1 MIISESKKFLFFH
14 IPKTAGQSISR
25 GLLPFT
31 DNTMK
36 TFLSKFYSP
45 TRTHNFLNYNHINQT
60 IALDIYPELK
70 DICQDFFEFVF
81 VRNPYTRVLS
91 MYGQMKKNEQFTGR
105 FYNLNEFII
114 NLQKYN
120 TEGTY
125 PVIFNSQLFW
135 LDNPLTVNIHWYQM
149 ENLRTSWIHIK
160 DRLKIDLELPF
171 VNKNPF
177 PTDIKQLSGKQRL
190 MIYSLYKEEFERFD
204 YPK

>member
-14 IPKTAGQSISR
+14 IPKTAGKSIRR
-25 GLLPFT
+25 GLTPFA

-45 TRTHNFLNYNHINQT
+45 TRTHNFLNIDHINQT

-91 MYGQMKKNEQFTGR
+91 MYGQMKKNEQFTGVN
-105 FYNLNEFII
+105 YNLHQFINE
-114 NLQKYN
+114 LQKYN
-120 TEGTY
+120 DEAIF
-125 PVIFNSQLFW
+125 PINFNSQLFW
-135 LDNPLTVNIHWYQM
+135 LNNPLTDKIHYFKM
-149 ENLRTSWIHIK
+149 ENLSNNWTEISN
-160 DRLKIDLELPF
+160 RLDIIFQLPLI
-171 VNKNPF
+171 NKNPF

-190 MIYSLYKEEFERFD
+190 SIYNLYKAEFERFD